1 MLQDF
6 HFCDIQTLCVWRYPD
21 AMLCMQLR
29 AGQPSNM
36 TRASSKARLLDT
48 TSISVQYMPTPP
60 SKSRNWHRKI
70 DSDFRSSKHWSL
82 RLLQMLWFPNSQ
94 MCKILK
100 IRGQYL
106 SQLLILVLR
115 GSSAGG
121 WPGAKHQCASW
132 GALLAGMPN
141 ADQIFCVGFKE
152 KCAHNHSPYLQFLS
166 PADEIDAIPLL
177 NSLEPTASS
186 TACGERQEHY
196 SIWCSESTSD
206 WLIAT
211 WLAANMSDTP
221 P

>member
-166 PADEIDAIPLL
+166 PADKMTLSPRVGRGAGVLGARGAKKRRPWLGRGALQNFGGAEIPKKPF
-177 NSLEPTASS
+177 N
-186 TACGERQEHY
+186 
-196 SIWCSESTSD
+196 
-206 WLIAT
+206 
-211 WLAANMSDTP
+211 
-221 P
+221 